1 LANAVEQ
8 LKQEIANNPEHVF
21 ARLQIAA
28 AQYKVNSAVG
38 IPYAEEAVKLNPRLP
53 LGHYLLGALLL
64 DVDQPERAIPQLEVA
79 EKASLRD
86 PRVYFAL
93 GSAYS
98 RVGRKQDAARARAT
112 FERLSKE
119 AEKSKPAEQ

>member
-1 LANAVEQ
+1 
-8 LKQEIANNPEHVF
+8 
-21 ARLQIAA
+21 
-28 AQYKVNSAVG
+28 
-38 IPYAEEAVKLNPRLP
+38 LP

>member
-1 LANAVEQ
+1 
-8 LKQEIANNPEHVF
+8 
-21 ARLQIAA
+21 
-28 AQYKVNSAVG
+28 
-38 IPYAEEAVKLNPRLP
+38 
-53 LGHYLLGALLL
+53 
-64 DVDQPERAIPQLEVA
+64 VDQPERAIPELEGA
-79 EKASLRD
+79 EKVFHRD

-119 AEKSKPAEQ
+119 TEKSKPADQ